1 MTWSSLVNWSLS
13 LETPFLRALDL
24 ISCFFHYFSF
34 KTLYYFGLCTV
45 YFREFS
51 LKSYWYN
58 VLMSPLDKWKTTAF
72 SCFFLC
78 DLLLSFSLSLKENMC
93 LKFSQIGFFPSC
105 KRSPQFTLR
114 YQVRYCDW
122 QCSRLRRRR
131 LINFVT
137 SHVTNLWLKL
147 IQLAFFSLLFF
158 GYVKNASRVKQDE
171 VRKQSLFGKND
182 PLSCV
187 SKLHVFT
194 VCSFIR
200 TFAGLWCPLQ
210 EIIYKNPSQFSGM
223 FWINV

>member
-1 MTWSSLVNWSLS
+1 MDFVPSTFVSFRWSRIDTMYWCHLWTNGRRQHSLVSS
-13 LETPFLRALDL
+13 FVICYYPFLCLSKKICA
-24 ISCFFHYFSF
+24 
-34 KTLYYFGLCTV
+34 
-45 YFREFS
+45 
-51 LKSYWYN
+51 W
-58 VLMSPLDKWKTTAF
+58 SPAR
-72 SCFFLC
+72 S
-78 DLLLSFSLSLKENMC
+78 
-93 LKFSQIGFFPSC
+93 FFPFLQ
-105 KRSPQFTLR
+105 RSPQFTLR

-122 QCSRLRRRR
+122 QCGRLRRRR

-200 TFAGLWCPLQ
+200 KFAGLWYPLQ